1 MNPTPLESRFDTYA
15 TYRQAVADAVTLAR
29 RELVVFDPDLRETGL
44 ESPDMEQALRAFL
57 SAGRENRVRIVVHR
71 PDEVERAC
79 PRLMAVQ
86 RLHGHGLSFRQSP
99 EDLRHLSD
107 CFLLADGRHAVIR
120 FHADHARGKLLIEQ
134 PDEVSGWRR
143 RFEDLW
149 GLSVPAIASTTLG
162 L

>member
-15 TYRQAVADAVTLAR
+15 AYRQAVADTVALAR

-44 ESPDMEQALRAFL
+44 ESPSMEQALRAFL
-57 SAGRENRVRIVVHR
+57 AAGRDNRVRIVVHR
-71 PDEVERAC
+71 PEEVERAC

-86 RLHGHGLSFRQSP
+86 RLHGNCLNFRQSP
-99 EDLRHLSD
+99 EDLRYLSE
-107 CFLLADGRHAVIR
+107 CFLLADGSHAAIR
-120 FHADHARGKLLIEQ
+120 FHAGHARGKLLIEQ

-143 RFEDLW
+143 RFEELW
-149 GLSVPAIASTTLG
+149 ELSVPSIASTTLG